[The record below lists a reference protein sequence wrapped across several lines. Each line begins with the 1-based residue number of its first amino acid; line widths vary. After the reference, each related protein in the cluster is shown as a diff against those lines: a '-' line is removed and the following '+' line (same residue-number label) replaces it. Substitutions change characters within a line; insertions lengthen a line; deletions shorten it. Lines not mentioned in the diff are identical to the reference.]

1 LWNLPENPRGDPSRS
16 ERGSVIMGRI
26 ARFARRTF
34 LIGATVIAGGAAF
47 GYYSYR
53 KVADNPLKDN
63 LAEGEVTFNPY
74 VKITADNK
82 ITIIAPR
89 AEMGQGIMTTLA
101 ALVAEELEVTLSQVT
116 VEHGPTSGAYYNEAL
131 LNEGAPFPAFEH
143 SMVQDSIRSVM
154 GAMGKLLSLQVTGG
168 STSTVDAFEKMR
180 HAGAMAR
187 EMLKALAAE
196 ELGVDAASLTVAGGS
211 ITDPKSGK
219 SLTYG
224 ALSAKAAG
232 LTPPND
238 IKLKDKAD
246 WKLLG
251 KSQGRVDMRAKVT
264 GAPIY
269 GIDVVLPDMVFGTI
283 KMNPRLGGRMKSF
296 DAKAAQ
302 AIVGVIK
309 VVEIDCQF
317 GHGLGVIAK
326 DTWTA
331 FKAADALVVEWGD
344 APYPADTASIMRV
357 IDDALAKG
365 GGASLR
371 EVGDAATQFA
381 DAPRDKIVEA
391 TYSVPFLAHA
401 TMEPM
406 NATAHFKD
414 GKLEIWSPN
423 QAPTV
428 TRFIC
433 SSIAGLEQADVT
445 VHTTMMGGGFGR
457 RGEMD
462 FSAYATLMAVAAD
475 GKPVKVIWTRE
486 EDMTHDM
493 YRPAASAKFM
503 ARLGDDGLPVALDG
517 MIATPSIMRSVI
529 RRNMPSIGDAPLGP
543 DKAITDGAFN
553 QPYAIPNMSVRGIDV
568 DMLIPVSFWRSV
580 GNSSNAFFHECFMDE
595 VAVAAKLD
603 PVAMRLKLMADYP
616 AAAKAIEK
624 VAAMSSWGTN
634 TPGHAKGLAFC
645 LSFGGWVAQV
655 VEVTDT
661 PSGIKLTNLWCA
673 ADIGLAL
680 DPEIIKAQI
689 VSGAIYGLSAAM
701 NQEIT
706 FADGMV
712 EQKTYFDFEP
722 MRIQQAPKFHVEI
735 LENAPHMGGVGEI
748 GTPPA
753 APALANAIF
762 ALNGKRIRTL
772 PLSKEVTFA

>member
-1 LWNLPENPRGDPSRS
+1 M
-16 ERGSVIMGRI
+16 IMGRI
-26 ARFARRTF
+26 AKIARRTF
-34 LIGATVIAGGAAF
+34 LIGAVAIAGGAAF
-47 GYYSYR
+47 GYYQYR
-53 KVADNPLKDN
+53 KPRANPLEKD
-63 LAEGEVTFNPY
+63 LAEGEATFNPY
-74 VKITADNK
+74 VKIGADNK
-82 ITIIAPR
+82 ITVIAPR

-101 ALVAEELEVTLSQVT
+101 ALVAEELEVTLDQVT

-143 SMVQDSIRSVM
+143 STFQDGMRTVM

-187 EMLKALAAE
+187 EMLKAAAAQ
-196 ELGVDAASLTVAGGS
+196 ELGVDVASLKVSGGS
-211 ITDPKSGK
+211 ISDPKTDTSF
-219 SLTYG
+219 TYG
-224 ALSAKAAG
+224 ALAAKAAAM
-232 LTPPND
+232 TPPDD
-238 IKLKDKAD
+238 ITLKDKAE
-246 WKLLG
+246 WRLLG
-251 KSQGRVDMRAKVT
+251 KSQKRVDMRAKVT
-264 GAPIY
+264 GAPVF
-269 GIDVVLPDMVFGTI
+269 GIDVKLPDMVYGTV

-302 AIVGVIK
+302 AIPGVIK

-326 DTWTA
+326 DTWSA
-331 FKAADALVVEWGD
+331 FKAADALVVEWGE
-344 APYPADTASIMRV
+344 APYPADSAAIQKV
-357 IDDALAKG
+357 LDDALAKG

-371 EVGDAATQFA
+371 ELGDVATQFA
-381 DAPRDKIVEA
+381 DAPRDKIVDA
-391 TYSVPFLAHA
+391 TYTVPFLAHA

-406 NATAHFKD
+406 NATAQFKD
-414 GKLEIWSPN
+414 GKLDVWSPN

-428 TRFIC
+428 TRYIC

-445 VHTTMMGGGFGR
+445 VHTTMLGGGFGR

-462 FSAYATLMAVAAD
+462 FSAYATLMAMAAD

-486 EDMTHDM
+486 EDMSHDM

-529 RRNMPSIGDAPLGP
+529 RRNMPSMGNAPLGP

-553 QPYAIPNMSVRGIDV
+553 QPYAIANQSVRGIDV
-568 DMLIPVSFWRSV
+568 DLQLPVSFWRSV

-616 AAAKAIEK
+616 AAAKAVEK
-624 VAAMSSWGTN
+624 VAAMSGWGAN
-634 TPGHAKGLAFC
+634 KPGHAKGLAFC

-655 VEVTDT
+655 VEVAET
-661 PSGIKLTNLWCA
+661 PAGIKITNVWSA
-673 ADIGLAL
+673 ADVGLAL
-680 DPEIIKAQI
+680 DPDIIKAQVI
-689 VSGAIYGLSAAM
+689 SGAVFGLSAAM

-712 EQKTYFDFEP
+712 EQKTFFDFEP
-722 MRIQQAPKFHVEI
+722 MRIHQAPQFHVEV

-762 ALNGKRIRTL
+762 ALTGKRVRSL
-772 PLSKEVTFA
+772 PLSKEVKFA